1 MDEIVREDIILT
13 ISQIQENLDE
23 LESHF
28 EKLESKNVKN
38 AEVVRTMIEQMR
50 LDLETLQDFQVQEN

>member
-1 MDEIVREDIILT
+1 MDDIVKEDIST
-13 ISQIQENLDE
+13 IIGQIQDYLDE

-38 AEVVRTMIEQMR
+38 SETIHNMIEEMR
-50 LDLETLQDFQVQEN
+50 LNLETLQDFQDS